1 MPTSLVIPAL
11 VALTGIGYAQT
22 PPRAEFDVVSVK
34 PNTSTVPMVRISA
47 VPGNP
52 RFAATNITLRMLITF
67 AYTVKNFQISGGN
80 AVIDAGRYDIEAK
93 AADPKPTLEQIRSM
107 LQALLAD
114 RFKLAVHRETR
125 EVPIYAL
132 LAAKGGIKLAE
143 PKENGCVE
151 FDPASLPPPGQSP
164 RMFCGLMIGPN
175 TAKGG
180 KIAMKEFTDGL
191 SNILGRPVV
200 DKTGYTGNFDLALE
214 FSQEGVDMVGLFGGA
229 PFSGGKPSDDDSR
242 PSIFT
247 VLQDQLGLKL
257 ESQKGPAEVLVIDHA
272 EKASEN

>member
-1 MPTSLVIPAL
+1 MFAL
-11 VALTGIGYAQT
+11 AGIGYSQT
-22 PPRAEFDVVSVK
+22 PPRADFEVASVK
-34 PNTSTVPMVRISA
+34 PNTSTVPMVRIFA

-52 RFAATNITLRMLITF
+52 RFAATNITLRMLMTF
-67 AYTVKNFQISGGN
+67 AYNVKNFQISGGN
-80 AVIDAGRYDIEAK
+80 GVIDTGRYDIEAK

-114 RFKLAVHRETR
+114 RFKLAVHRETK

-132 LAAKGGIKLAE
+132 VAAKGGTKLAE
-143 PKENGCVE
+143 PKEGGCVE
-151 FDPASLPPPGQSP
+151 FDPASLPAPGQP
-164 RMFCGLMIGPN
+164 QRMFCGLMIGPN

-180 KIAMKEFTDGL
+180 KIAMTEFTDGL

-200 DKTGYTGNFDLALE
+200 DKTGYTGKFDVALE
-214 FSQEGVDMVGLFGGA
+214 FSQEGIDAEGMFRGA
-229 PFSGGKPSDDDSR
+229 PFIVGKPPDDDSR
-242 PSIFT
+242 PSLFT

-257 ESQKGPAEVLVIDHA
+257 ESQKGPAELLIIDHA

>member
-11 VALTGIGYAQT
+11 VALTGIGYSQT
-22 PPRAEFDVVSVK
+22 PPRAEFEVESVK
-34 PNTSTVPMVRISA
+34 PNTSAAPIVRIFMA
-47 VPGNP
+47 PGNP
-52 RFAATNITLRMLITF
+52 RFAATNINLRMLITF
-67 AYTVKNFQISGGN
+67 AYTVKNFQISGGSG
-80 AVIDAGRYDIEAK
+80 VIDAGRYDIEAK
-93 AADPKPTLEQIRSM
+93 AADSKPTLEQIRSM
-107 LQALLAD
+107 LQTLLAD
-114 RFKLAVHRETR
+114 RFKLAVHRETK

-132 LAAKGGIKLAE
+132 AAAKGGTKLVE
-143 PKENGCVE
+143 SKEGGCVG
-151 FDPASLPPPGQSP
+151 FDPASLPGPGQP
-164 RMFCGLMIGPN
+164 QRMFCGLLIGPN